1 MSRLFSARLR
11 KSLADMTRRKSRTL
25 LVVLGIFVAVC
36 GLTTINVAE
45 DTLFEAVV
53 YSSGL
58 HAHWPNVAF
67 QVTRA
72 DAPTLLPALE
82 AVANVRSVTY
92 QSIFI
97 TEWHVSPPL
106 GHASI
111 ALDAYTPQSTPADYQ
126 LTAGRYPGLDEVV
139 MLSDDQII
147 QPFGI
152 GATVTVDTPGGIT
165 QLTVVGLARE
175 PGSGSVSGNKAVGF
189 LSEAELERLAGA
201 GGQDAAQHY
210 FNVRLL
216 DTTRAQ
222 ATAVALA
229 STLQAQGV
237 HVLHTDFPGTVQNA
251 AELQREIDTIFT
263 LLRILLSLAVALS
276 AILILNTVITLV
288 AEQTAYIGT
297 MKALGGTRGRI
308 LRGYLLTVGIY
319 GLLATPTGLA
329 LGIFAG
335 YQLAAAIAPQIPLAI
350 GPLAVGGGTL
360 FAGLTVGVGV
370 PLVAALTPVWNGTRI
385 SVREALSG
393 YGISGVGTEQ
403 GGSRLA
409 RLGGR
414 LSWITQTT
422 WLGLRG
428 AFRKRWRAALTLVT
442 LAVSWAVFLLVQIAT
457 TSVDG
462 TIGATFAHFNAD
474 VDVSL
479 NQGAT
484 LAQADALLLA
494 QPNVAAVEPFAPAGI
509 DTRWGSLDTWG
520 FEPETRLYV
529 YQLTGGRWFHPGE
542 TNAVLLNADAIN
554 RTGLHV
560 GDTLSVANAGHA
572 ATWTIIGT
580 VDETTGGSG
589 HFGTAITTVDSLYS
603 LEGVPAAERTT
614 YAERLMVQARDRST
628 GAVDRLTIQLS
639 ALLGGQSG
647 NVTAANH
654 TGASGALSG
663 DAESF
668 RAEVARHQRS
678 LYILYYLL
686 YGVALVVLLTGVLG
700 LANALAASVLE
711 RRREIGMLRA
721 MGASTWRVAR
731 IFWSEGLALTGMAW
745 CFGVLLGLPLG
756 YLFIKVFSRLVQAVD
771 LYVNV
776 LAFAA
781 QLGGVVAVATLASLL
796 PVWRASRVRVTEM
809 LRYE

>member
-1 MSRLFSARLR
+1 MSWLFSARLR
-11 KSLADMTRRKSRTL
+11 KSFADVTRRKGRTL

-58 HAHWPNVAF
+58 HADWPDVAF
-67 QVTRA
+67 QVDRA
-72 DAPTLLPALE
+72 DATTLLPALQ

-97 TEWHVSPPL
+97 TEWHVSQPP
-106 GHASI
+106 GHVPI
-111 ALDAYTPQSTPADYQ
+111 ALDAYTPQNTPTEYQ
-126 LTAGRYPGLDEVV
+126 LTDGRYPGLGEVV
-139 MLSDDQII
+139 MLSDDQSI

-152 GATVTVDTPGGIT
+152 GTRVTVDAPGGPA

-201 GGQDAAQHY
+201 GGQDVAQHS
-210 FNVRLL
+210 FNVRLR

-229 STLQAQGV
+229 SALQAHGV
-237 HVLHTDFPGTVQNA
+237 HVLHTDFPGMVQNA
-251 AELQREIDTIFT
+251 AELQREIDAIFT
-263 LLRILLSLAVALS
+263 LLRILLTLAVVLS
-276 AILILNTVITLV
+276 GILILNTVSTLV
-288 AEQTAYIGT
+288 AEQTTYIGT

-319 GLLATPTGLA
+319 GLLAAPTGLA

-335 YQLAAAIAPQIPLAI
+335 YQLAAAIAPHIPLAI

-360 FAGLTVGVGV
+360 LAGLTVGLGV

-393 YGISGVGTEQ
+393 YGISGVGAEQ

-414 LSWITQTT
+414 LDWVSQTT

-428 AFRKRWRAALTLVT
+428 IFRKRWRAALTLVT
-442 LAVSWAVFLLVQIAT
+442 LTVAWAVFLLVQIAT
-457 TSVDG
+457 TSIDG
-462 TIGATFAHFNAD
+462 TLGATYAHFNAD
-474 VDVSL
+474 VDVSV

-484 LAQADALLLA
+484 LAQAETLLLA
-494 QPNVAAVEPFAPAGI
+494 QPNVAAVEPFAPAGVA
-509 DTRWGSLDTWG
+509 TRWGSLDTWG

-560 GDTLSVANAGHA
+560 GDTLTVSNAGHA
-572 ATWTIIGT
+572 ASWTIIGT

-589 HFGTAITTVDSLYS
+589 HFGTAITTVESLYS

-614 YAERLMVQARDRST
+614 KVERLMVRAQDRSA
-628 GAVDRLTIQLS
+628 GAVDRLTGQLA

-647 NVTAANH
+647 NVTAANPG
-654 TGASGALSG
+654 GASSALSG
-663 DAESF
+663 DTESF

-686 YGVALVVLLTGVLG
+686 YGVALVVLLTGILG

-711 RRREIGMLRA
+711 RSREIGMLRA
-721 MGASTWRVAR
+721 MGASTWPVAR
-731 IFWSEGLALTGMAW
+731 IFWTEGLALAGIAW

-756 YLFIKVFSRLVQAVD
+756 YLFIQVFSRLVQAVD
-771 LYVNV
+771 LHVSV
-776 LAFAA
+776 PAFAA
-781 QLGGVVAVATLASLL
+781 LLGGVVAVATLASLL
-796 PVWRASRVRVTEM
+796 PAWRASRVRVTEM